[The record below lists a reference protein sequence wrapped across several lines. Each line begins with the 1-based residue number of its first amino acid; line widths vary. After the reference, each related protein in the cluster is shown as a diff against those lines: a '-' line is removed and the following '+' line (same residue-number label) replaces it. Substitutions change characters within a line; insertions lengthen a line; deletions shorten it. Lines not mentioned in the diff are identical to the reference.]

1 VGTLQARRRTSLGR
15 SLALFLLCSTGVPLA
30 VAVTVVATAL
40 FAPLPAVLPDS
51 RPTTV
56 SRASRV
62 FVLGAGGAR
71 QEIAQ
76 FREFEQNVPVTKAD
90 IPLVLKQAVVAA
102 EDRGFYRHGGV
113 DFGASLRAFLADVRS
128 NKVVQGGSTITQQ
141 YVKNTYVGADR
152 TLLRKLREAVVA
164 NQLDRQVDKDEIL
177 FRYLSSVYLGEGAY
191 GVGAASETYFRKPV
205 SQVTLSEAALLAGLI
220 PAPSLY
226 EPRGNPVLAEEKRRI
241 VLEAML
247 HEGSISQMQFDQ
259 AVAERVAN
267 ARPDAPAAPVTVV
280 YPPQQESPRF
290 PFFVDY
296 VRRYLIARFGP
307 AKVFRG
313 GLDVTVTLDPAL
325 QAEAEAAVQD
335 QLAGTKPPLEMSL
348 VAVEPPT
355 GYVKALVGGRDF
367 TVSQV
372 NLALGGCPRRP
383 TDPRISVEVE
393 ATCWRGDTVGGGGTG
408 RQPGSAFKPFVL
420 AAALAQGYSPAKVY
434 RAPGVFHIPNCRPTP
449 ANKCTIGNNEGGG
462 GGSADLRRATVSSI
476 NTVYAQ
482 LVRDVGCDEAGR
494 MAQKLGLTSA
504 WYSPQFHTCS
514 GTYAL
519 GVIDVSPL
527 DMASAFGVFATR
539 GRRAEPTPV
548 LRVTER
554 GEGGQ
559 ERVLEDN
566 TEPRTTPVIDDIV
579 ADGVTQILQ
588 GVITSGTGTRARI
601 DRPAAGKT
609 GTGQN
614 FTNAWFVGY
623 TPTLS
628 TAVWMGHAA
637 DQRTPLLGVRGVP
650 RVFGG
655 TIPADTWRTFM
666 SAALRDVPVTQ
677 FSDVAPVRSLGD
689 ALRRAARGGFDPGDR
704 RPLVDPGP
712 GGPYVVEPPAPKPEP
727 ATPAPT
733 APPPPQPGA
742 TTSTTRL
749 TIPPLLPRP

>member
-1 VGTLQARRRTSLGR
+1 MPRRRRRASPAR
-15 SLALFLLCSTGVPLA
+15 PLALFLVCSAGVPLA
-30 VAVTVVATAL
+30 AAVTVLATAL
-40 FAPLPAVLPDS
+40 FAPLPAVLPDP
-51 RPTTV
+51 RPTV
-56 SRASRV
+56 ASKATRV
-62 FVLGAGGAR
+62 HLLGPSGER
-71 QEIAQ
+71 QPIAV
-76 FREFEQNVPVTKAD
+76 FREFEQNVPVAKAD
-90 IPLVLKQAVVAA
+90 IPAVLKQAVIAA
-102 EDRGFYRHGGV
+102 EDRGFYRHGGI
-113 DFGASLRAFLADVRS
+113 DLGASLRAFLADVR
-128 NKVVQGGSTITQQ
+128 NQEVVQGGSTITQQ
-141 YVKNTYVGADR
+141 YVKNAYVGADR
-152 TLLRKLREAVVA
+152 SLLRKLREAVVA
-164 NQLDRQVDKDEIL
+164 NQLDRQVDKEEIL

-205 SQVTLSEAALLAGLI
+205 SRIGLSEAALLAGLI
-220 PAPSLY
+220 PAPSRY
-226 EPRGNPVLAEEKRRI
+226 EPRGNPALAEEKRRI
-241 VLEAML
+241 VLQAMLDQGYVTRAQFDEAMAQPVWKATA
-247 HEGSISQMQFDQ
+247 GASP
-259 AVAERVAN
+259 ER
-267 ARPDAPAAPVTVV
+267 RTVV
-280 YPPQQESPRF
+280 HPPQQQSPRF

-296 VRRYLIARFGP
+296 VRRYLIERYGP

-325 QAEAEAAVQD
+325 QAEAEAAVRD
-335 QLAGTKPPLEMSL
+335 KLAGTRPPLEMAL

-367 TVSQV
+367 AASQV
-372 NLALGGCPRRP
+372 NLALGGCPPRP
-383 TDPRISVEVE
+383 RDARITVEVE
-393 ATCWRGDTVGGGGTG
+393 ASCWSGRAVEGGGTG

-420 AAALAQGYSPAKVY
+420 AAALAQGISPTKAY
-434 RAPGVFHIPNCRPTP
+434 PAPGVYRIPNCRPTP
-449 ANKCTIGNNEGGG
+449 ANRCTIANSEGGG
-462 GGSADLRRATVSSI
+462 GGSADLRRATVNSI

-494 MAQKLGLTSA
+494 MAQKLGITSA

-519 GVIDVSPL
+519 GVVDVSPL

-554 GEGGQ
+554 GDGGR

-566 TEPRTTPVIDDIV
+566 SEPRTEPVIDDIV
-579 ADGVTQILQ
+579 ADNVTRILEGV
-588 GVITSGTGTRARI
+588 VTSGTGTRAGI

-628 TAVWMGHAA
+628 AAVWMGHAT
-637 DQRTPLLGVRGVP
+637 DQRTPLLGIQGVP

-666 SAALRDVPVTQ
+666 SAALRGVPVTE
-677 FSDVAPVRSLGD
+677 FSEVAPVRSLAD

-704 RPLVDPGP
+704 RPLLDVGP
-712 GGPYVVEPPAPKPEP
+712 GGPYVVEPPPPPPEPPGPDSAPTP
-727 ATPAPT
+727 ATP
-733 APPPPQPGA
+733 PPSGP

-749 TIPPLLPRP
+749 TVPPLLPPP